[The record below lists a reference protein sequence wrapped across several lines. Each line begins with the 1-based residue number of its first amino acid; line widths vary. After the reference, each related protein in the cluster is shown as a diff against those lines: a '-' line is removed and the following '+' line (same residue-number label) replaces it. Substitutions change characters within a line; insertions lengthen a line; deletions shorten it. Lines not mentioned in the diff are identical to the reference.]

1 MKKILL
7 LCSLALTGIIGA
19 TVVSC
24 GGDTPNP
31 TPENPGGNNGGNNNN
46 NNNDDTFDTSK
57 NISLYSRESGSGTRE
72 CFFEGIGYGD
82 VKKDDK
88 WNKGVTVSAQ
98 SSNGA
103 IMSAVGSDQY
113 ALGYCSLDSLDTV
126 STIKGLKFN
135 GVEASNETVV
145 DGTYGLQRNFNYVV
159 RDSDLYTD
167 AKKAKAKEAFEVF
180 MTESSEGLQAI
191 ASQGGILTKNVITAK
206 KWSEIAAEKFPGLDI
221 DGVELRACGS
231 TSVEKVLGGLAAS
244 FEELT
249 GCKVSPNQSG
259 SGDAVKGVTASGEGA
274 EIYGDIGFL
283 SREINAEEMASLN
296 TNNKNGAICK
306 DAVVPIVNVKN
317 TAVENVTADI
327 LAKAYKGEVKTWSA
341 FIEAIK

>member
-7 LCSLALTGIIGA
+7 LCSLALTGILGA

-24 GGDTPNP
+24 GGDTPDP
-31 TPENPGGNNGGNNNN
+31 TPENPGGDENNN

-57 NISLYSRESGSGTRE
+57 SISLYSRESTSGTRE

-88 WNKGVTVSAQ
+88 WNKGVTVSSQ

-103 IMSAVGSDQY
+103 IMTAVGNDEY

-135 GVEASNETVV
+135 GVAASSETVV

-159 RDSDLYTD
+159 RDSALYTD
-167 AKKAKAKEAFEVF
+167 TKKATAKEAFEVF

-191 ASQGGILTKNVITAK
+191 AAEGGILTKNVIEAK
-206 KWSEIAAEKFPGLDI
+206 KWSDIAKEKFPNLDI
-221 DGVELRACGS
+221 NGVELKTCGS
-231 TSVEKVLGGLAAS
+231 TSVQNVLNGLSAA
-244 FEELT
+244 FKEAT
-249 GCKVSPNQSG
+249 GCSVTSNQTG
-259 SGDAVKGVTASGEGA
+259 SGDAVKGVTASGESA
-274 EIYGDIGFL
+274 DIYGDIGFL
-283 SREINAEEMASLN
+283 SREINAEEKAQLN
-296 TNNKNGAICK
+296 DKNANGAICK

-327 LAKAYKGEVKTWSA
+327 LAKAYKGEVKTWAA
-341 FIEAIK
+341 FVEAIK